1 LVYRRK
7 REDHPIMATI
17 QRDTLFDAKMCT
29 GCFKMCRF
37 VCPTAVATKN
47 ESITPYGRSTAYHLA
62 SIKKSP
68 YSPKAVE
75 SLYQCATCGL
85 CKTWCK
91 PEVDVA
97 SIVEIARKEIIQKGL
112 APQTVTKLNEI
123 TQTNFNPYGEPSSK
137 RISKIQLWNVKKGEK
152 AETLY
157 FVGCTT
163 AYRHP
168 EIANAIIHTMEQMG
182 EDLTVLGGSEQCC
195 GSPLIRLGLE
205 EQAKKLLAHNSEAI
219 NDLNCST
226 IVTGCPGCH
235 RTLKEDYPRLGFKL
249 DAKVMHFTEFVDS
262 IDKSLPRVKLDKK
275 VTYHDPCHLGRHS
288 NIYNQ
293 PRNILNHVQGLK
305 LVEMDW
311 NQKNS
316 NCCGSGGG
324 LRTTYP
330 SIADTLGLKRLQ
342 EAHETGAEVLTTAC
356 PFCKDQLTEI
366 QGKSQPNE
374 RKLPVF
380 DIAEI
385 VAEAI
390 SK

>member
-1 LVYRRK
+1 
-7 REDHPIMATI
+7 MATI
-17 QRDTLFDAKMCT
+17 QRDTLFDAKMCV
-29 GCFKMCRF
+29 GCFIKCRL
-37 VCPTAVATKN
+37 VCPTAIVTKN
-47 ESITPYGRSTAYHLA
+47 ESITPYGRSTAYYLV
-62 SIKKSP
+62 SIKKAQ

-97 SIVEIARKEIIQKGL
+97 NIVEIARKEIIQEGL
-112 APQTVTKLNEI
+112 APRTVTKLNEV
-123 TQTNFNPYGEPSSK
+123 TQTNFNPYGEPSNK
-137 RISKIQLWNVKKGEK
+137 RNSKIQLRSTKKDEK
-152 AETLY
+152 SETLY

-168 EIANAIIHTMEQMG
+168 EIANAIINSMKQMG
-182 EDLTVLGGSEQCC
+182 EDLTFLGDLEHCC

-219 NDLNCST
+219 NNLDCST
-226 IVTGCPGCH
+226 ILTGCPGCY

-249 DAKVMHFTEFVDS
+249 DAKIMHFTEFVDS
-262 IDKSLPRVKLDKK
+262 MNKSIPRLELDKK

-288 NIYNQ
+288 NIYTQ
-293 PRNILNHVQGLK
+293 PRNMLNRVQGLK

-330 SIADTLGLKRLQ
+330 SIADTIGFKRLQ
-342 EAHETGAEVLTTAC
+342 EAYETGAEVLATAC
-356 PFCKDQLTEI
+356 PFCKDQLSEI
-366 QGKSQPNE
+366 QGKNQRNE
-374 RKLPVF
+374 RKLPIL

-385 VAEAI
+385 VAGTLM
-390 SK
+390 K